1 MKCRVFLQSAAGA
14 AAALTLGRFPKL
26 RGEEPPRLRMGAIG
40 VGAQGYWNTRE
51 LAELTDMAAVCDLD
65 LDYVLGKALEDKKIT
80 RKQGEERILP
90 EVYSDYRRIL
100 DRDDIDAVVIAT
112 PDHWHTKIAVE
123 ALQAGKHVYCQKPL
137 TLTLAEN
144 VLFEKA
150 VEKYPDRVVQ
160 VGTQRRTFK
169 QTMQAALLIR
179 GGYLGDIQ
187 KITCVLGEG
196 RESGHLQKFPVPGK
210 LDWNT
215 WVGQAPMRDYLAT
228 QDWEGSCWRD
238 GNLSLPDQSNGHQ
251 LFRWWHDFSGGK
263 FTDWGAHFVDLALW
277 ALDRQSVG
285 TGPSLIDGTDATFPV
300 PHKDG
305 YPVEDDCYQTAVT
318 FRVKCRFDQVD
329 SCPAFELNIISGS
342 KEQNDP
348 DFGILFEGTKGRI
361 HINDQRI
368 KGKLIEEG
376 AADQFTDDDYTAIFN
391 GLPVEDHFSNFVR
404 CASGGGKPISDV
416 PTHVQ
421 ALNVCH
427 LAAIS
432 SRLNRPIEWDDAKR
446 QIVGDDQAA
455 SFFARDQR
463 KGFELP
469 EV

>member
-1 MKCRVFLQSAAGA
+1 MKRRTFLQSA

-26 RGEEPPRLRMGAIG
+26 RGEEPPRLRMGAVG
-40 VGAQGYWNTRE
+40 VGAQGYWN
-51 LAELTDMAAVCDLD
+51 AEKLSQITDMVALCDLD
-65 LDYVLGKALEDKKIT
+65 LDYCIRRALDQKTIVVRRGDET
-80 RKQGEERILP
+80 ILP
-90 EVYSDYRRIL
+90 DVCTDYRRIL
-100 DRDDIDAVVIAT
+100 ERDDIDAVVIAT
-112 PDHWHTKIAVE
+112 PDHWHTKIAIE

-150 VEKYPDRVVQ
+150 AEKYRGLVCQ
-160 VGTQRRTFK
+160 VGTQRRTYK
-169 QTMQAALLIR
+169 QMMQAALLVR
-179 GGYLGDIQ
+179 GGYLGEIQ
-187 KITCVLGEG
+187 KITCVLGPGAKGEKL
-196 RESGHLQKFPVPGK
+196 RKFPVPGK

-215 WVGQAPMRDYLAT
+215 WVGQAPMRDYLAS
-228 QDWEGSCWRD
+228 QDLEGGYWRD
-238 GNLSLPDQSNGHQ
+238 GKLSIPGQSNCHQ
-251 LFRWWHDFSGGK
+251 HFRWWHAFSGGK

-277 ALDRQSVG
+277 ALDRQRVG
-285 TGPSLIDGTDATFPV
+285 TGPSLIDGSDAAFPV

-318 FRVKCRFDQVD
+318 FRVKCRFDQVG
-329 SCPAFELNIISGS
+329 SYPAFELDIISGS
-342 KEQNDP
+342 KEDHDP
-348 DFGILFEGTKGRI
+348 EFGILFEGTKGRI
-361 HINDQRI
+361 HINDKRI

-376 AADQFTDDDYTAIFN
+376 AADQFTDDDYASFFN
-391 GLPVEDHFSNFVR
+391 GLPVEDHFENFVR
-404 CASGGGKPISDV
+404 CASSGGKPISDV

-421 ALNVCH
+421 ALNICH

-432 SRLNRPIEWDDAKR
+432 SRLGRPIEWDDQRRA
-446 QIVGDDQAA
+446 IVGDDQAA

>member
-1 MKCRVFLQSAAGA
+1 MKRRHFLQSAAGA

-40 VGAQGYWNTRE
+40 VGAQGYWNTHE

-112 PDHWHTKIAVE
+112 PDHWHTKIAIE

-179 GGYLGDIQ
+179 GGCLGEIQ

-215 WVGQAPMRDYLAT
+215 WVGQAPMRDYLASSAEPGT
-228 QDWEGSCWRD
+228 YWKEVKQLDIA
-238 GNLSLPDQSNGHQ
+238 LPDQSNAHVT
-251 LFRWWHDFSGGK
+251 FRWWHAFSGGK
-263 FTDWGAHFVDLALW
+263 FTDWGAHLVDLALW
-277 ALDRQSVG
+277 AVNRQTPG
-285 TGPSLIDGTDATFPV
+285 TGPSLIDSSGAKFIV

-305 YPVEDDCYQTAVT
+305 YPVEDNIYQTAIT
-318 FRVKCRFDQVD
+318 FDTKCVF
-329 SCPAFELNIISGS
+329 PAVGEHPALEMRLISTS
-342 KEQNDP
+342 PEKE
-348 DFGILFEGTKGRI
+348 GVLFEGTKGRI
-361 HINDQRI
+361 HISDGRI

-376 AADQFTDDDYTAIFN
+376 AADQFKDEDYIALYN
-391 GLPVEDHFSNFVR
+391 GLPVENHFRNFVR

-416 PTHVQ
+416 ATHVQ

-432 SRLNRPIEWDDAKR
+432 SRLNRPIEWDDARR

-455 SFFARDQR
+455 SFFAREQR

>member
-1 MKCRVFLQSAAGA
+1 MKRRHFLQSAAGA

-40 VGAQGYWNTRE
+40 VGAQGYWNARE

-144 VLFEKA
+144 LLFEKA

-169 QTMQAALLIR
+169 QTMQAALLVR

-215 WVGQAPMRDYLAT
+215 WVGQAPMRDYLASSAEPGT
-228 QDWEGSCWRD
+228 YWKEVKQLDIA
-238 GNLSLPDQSNGHQ
+238 LPDQSNAHVT
-251 LFRWWHDFSGGK
+251 FRWWHAFSGGK
-263 FTDWGAHFVDLALW
+263 FTDWGAHLVDLALW
-277 ALDRQSVG
+277 AVNRQTPG
-285 TGPSLIDGTDATFPV
+285 TGPSLIDSSGAKFIV

-305 YPVEDDCYQTAVT
+305 YPVEDNIYQTAIT
-318 FRVKCRFDQVD
+318 FDTKCVF
-329 SCPAFELNIISGS
+329 PAVGEHPALEMRLISTS
-342 KEQNDP
+342 PEKE
-348 DFGILFEGTKGRI
+348 GVLFEGTKGRI
-361 HINDQRI
+361 HISDGRI

-376 AADQFTDDDYTAIFN
+376 AADQFKDEDYIALYN
-391 GLPVEDHFSNFVR
+391 GLPVENHFRNFVR

-446 QIVGDDQAA
+446 QIVGDEQAA